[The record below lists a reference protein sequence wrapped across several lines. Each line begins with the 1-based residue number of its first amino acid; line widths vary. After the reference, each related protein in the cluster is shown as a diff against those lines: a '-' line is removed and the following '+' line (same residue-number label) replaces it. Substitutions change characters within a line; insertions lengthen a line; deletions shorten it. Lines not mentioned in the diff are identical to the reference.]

1 MKIPKKLGNCTIEN
15 SLYVFEFTTPFNRQ
29 YIEDT
34 ILSKFAQNDRHFE
47 RYPLANEP
55 SNKDN
60 SALSCYTDHVF
71 KFIVEDNRITFNIVD
86 KYPQWAAMGSFIV
99 EVITNFPSEGLSFKS
114 VTTRYISRYENIPL
128 FNNLNGEVHL
138 NAFNHIFGAELRY
151 PLVYGQQIKGLV
163 RITNLLPQGKN
174 LFSSFADVE
183 IHKELQNG
191 NIEDALTSCN
201 EIHTLEKEN
210 FFKLLSEDFLN
221 SLNPEY

>member
-15 SLYVFEFTTPFNRQ
+15 SLYVFEFNTPFNRQ

-34 ILSKFAQNDRHFE
+34 ILEGLAKDGKHFE
-47 RYPLANEP
+47 RYPLASESGNH
-55 SNKDN
+55 SNN
-60 SALSCYTDHVF
+60 SLSCYTDQVF

-86 KYPQWAAMGSFIV
+86 KYPQWAALEAFIID
-99 EVITNFPSEGLSFKS
+99 VIKNFPSDGLRFKT

-128 FNNLNGEVHL
+128 FNNLNGQVHL

-151 PLVYGQQIKGLV
+151 PLIYGQYIKGLV
-163 RITNLLPQGKN
+163 RITNLLPQGEN
-174 LFSSFADVE
+174 VFTSFADVE
-183 IHKELQNG
+183 IHKELTDGSVVNTL
-191 NIEDALTSCN
+191 ASCN
-201 EIHTLEKEN
+201 EIHSLEKEN